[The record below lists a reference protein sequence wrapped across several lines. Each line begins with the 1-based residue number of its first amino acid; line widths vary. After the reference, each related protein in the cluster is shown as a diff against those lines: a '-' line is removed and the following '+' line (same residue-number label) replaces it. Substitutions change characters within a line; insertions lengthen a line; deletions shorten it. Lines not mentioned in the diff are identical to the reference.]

1 MNLIAF
7 SYLRGLQV
15 GFDHLVLE
23 PMGDW
28 VYPFVHVANET
39 SRAQR
44 SSAEQQLTEDGVR
57 EDLQRP
63 PHLLMGLAEHTS
75 TSTES
80 LGGRRMTLIDK
91 LRGRMI
97 GGAEEKERRQQ
108 ILTEL
113 LEAFESGG
121 KAVASDLL
129 NRLMKDLEE
138 QFEERLAD
146 LKKTL

>member
-1 MNLIAF
+1 
-7 SYLRGLQV
+7 
-15 GFDHLVLE
+15 
-23 PMGDW
+23 
-28 VYPFVHVANET
+28 
-39 SRAQR
+39 
-44 SSAEQQLTEDGVR
+44 
-57 EDLQRP
+57 
-63 PHLLMGLAEHTS
+63 
-75 TSTES
+75 
-80 LGGRRMTLIDK
+80 MTLIDK